1 MSSAPFKLSVLP
13 LRPSTLSL
21 LNRRGFNSSKDV
33 IASKA
38 SGGISNFAA
47 ELDIPLVEASG
58 IYREVQA
65 AVKSLSSITASSSR
79 SQPTQTAASILSAQ
93 YNQSGL
99 KTRPIISFAQ
109 SIDSLLGGGFQPK
122 EVTEIVGSPGV
133 GKSQLA
139 MQLCVD
145 ARLPKQFGGVEGDS
159 IYIDSEGSFSP
170 ERCWDMAHAL
180 CSHIQGSV
188 QRSNG
193 TKQLP
198 EIFSEDTILDS
209 IHVFRVYDETA
220 QSATIQSIPDYIK
233 KIENNGRII
242 KLVVIDSIAF
252 HYRVSNLHYQPAF
265 QRNIKFQSTHHNLP
279 QLFVTVDQKCSSSDY
294 KSRTKSL
301 ARTASFLADI
311 ASKNIAVVVVNQMT
325 TKVSGSSASSE
336 TKFSADFSTSLI
348 PALGESWAHAVTT
361 RLLLSA
367 DTSTSES
374 ISNRSVRHQRRICT
388 LVKSPHKPSGTA
400 SFSITE
406 FGVRGGIPSS

>member
-1 MSSAPFKLSVLP
+1 MSSVPFKLSILP

-21 LNRRGFNSSKDV
+21 LNRRGFNSSTDV

-58 IYREVQA
+58 MYREVEA
-65 AVKSLSSITASSSR
+65 AVKSLSSLTASSSR

-188 QRSNG
+188 HRSNG
-193 TKQLP
+193 TKNLP
-198 EIFSEDTILDS
+198 ENFSEDTILDS
-209 IHVFRVYDETA
+209 IHVFRVYDETT

-233 KIENNGRII
+233 RIENNGRLT

-252 HYRVSNLHYQPAF
+252 HYR
-265 QRNIKFQSTHHNLP
+265 
-279 QLFVTVDQKCSSSDY
+279 CSSSDY

-336 TKFSADFSTSLI
+336 TNLSADFSTSLI

-361 RLLLSA
+361 RLLLST
-367 DTSTSES
+367 DTSKSM
-374 ISNRSVRHQRRICT
+374 SNRSVRHQRRICT

-406 FGVRGGIPSS
+406 FGIRGGIPSS

>member
-21 LNRRGFNSSKDV
+21 LNRRGFNSSTDV

-252 HYRVSNLHYQPAF
+252 HYR
-265 QRNIKFQSTHHNLP
+265 
-279 QLFVTVDQKCSSSDY
+279 CSSSDY

>member
-1 MSSAPFKLSVLP
+1 
-13 LRPSTLSL
+13 
-21 LNRRGFNSSKDV
+21 
-33 IASKA
+33 
-38 SGGISNFAA
+38 
-47 ELDIPLVEASG
+47 
-58 IYREVQA
+58 
-65 AVKSLSSITASSSR
+65 
-79 SQPTQTAASILSAQ
+79 
-93 YNQSGL
+93 
-99 KTRPIISFAQ
+99 
-109 SIDSLLGGGFQPK
+109 
-122 EVTEIVGSPGV
+122 
-133 GKSQLA
+133 

-252 HYRVSNLHYQPAF
+252 HYR
-265 QRNIKFQSTHHNLP
+265 
-279 QLFVTVDQKCSSSDY
+279 CSSSDY